1 MMPSNNHA
9 AYWSSMDDLVLVGA
23 FSIIVLC
30 AAAVL
35 SVVVAGAVLWEFW
48 SAAAAGD
55 TGRVAAIIAIVLV
68 FLVVYTTAGL
78 WLQKS
83 GRI

>member
-9 AYWSSMDDLVLVGA
+9 AYWSFMDDLVLVGA

-48 SAAAAGD
+48 GAAAAGD

-68 FLVVYTTAGL
+68 FLVVYTGAGL

>member
-9 AYWSSMDDLVLVGA
+9 AYLSSMDDLVLVGA
-23 FSIIVLC
+23 FSIIALY

-35 SVVVAGAVLWEFW
+35 SVVAAGAVLWEFRG
-48 SAAAAGD
+48 AAVAGD
-55 TGRVAAIIAIVLV
+55 TGRIAAIIAIVLV
-68 FLVVYTTAGL
+68 FLVMYTGAGL